1 MTLSTRRC
9 RRPAGPRLK
18 TLGQQLAPR
27 WCRLPLARSSGR
39 VSGQAAFADRLLLNK
54 TDLVTEE
61 DLLRIEAR
69 LRGINAFA
77 PIQRCSRG
85 DVSVDRVLNIRGFD
99 LQRALQAR

>member
-9 RRPAGPRLK
+9 RRPAGLK

-27 WCRLPLARSSGR
+27 WYRLPLARSSGR

-69 LRGINAFA
+69 LRGINPFA